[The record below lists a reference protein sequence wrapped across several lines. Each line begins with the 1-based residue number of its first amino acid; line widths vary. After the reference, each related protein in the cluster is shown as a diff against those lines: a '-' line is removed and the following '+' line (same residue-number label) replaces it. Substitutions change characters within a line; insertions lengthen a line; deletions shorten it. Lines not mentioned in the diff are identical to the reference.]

1 MINIK
6 NSHKRRRRGSRIMDQ
21 ITLKEQVQKSEDE
34 KRLEQSDFEYMDEMS
49 LLNTV
54 NHGNTSTVYPYRMEY
69 VPMFI
74 YEFLKTYLYGL
85 NTGVLKDERLKI
97 NSFMGLSSGTN
108 PIATAPQ
115 IAGFNNE
122 GLAIVENRFILVD
135 LYFDGARYQ
144 VSVFFIAN
152 GGNGPFFTIKHYISA
167 LGIDGKAMKTQ
178 EVIDYLADE
187 SIKNSIYRN
196 KIINMSFSNDSKLD
210 IKVVDRSKFENEK
223 LEEIFIPKAVKSEI
237 VKFKNCVEKHGTFK
251 IGLRYMLCGEPGTGK
266 TKSVRT
272 LMNLCYGKATIIMA
286 EGDIKFK
293 NVFEFAKLFSPAII
307 CFDDLD
313 LIIGSR
319 DHSFDRESLGEF
331 LQQLDGFQKNDV
343 FLLCTTNDKDLIDK
357 AASRPGRFDLVLDFG
372 KINKSN
378 YVDIIRANCKD
389 ENIIA
394 LFDESLLDNLRKK
407 KVTGAFIVN
416 LIKQLEIKS
425 TLEPEADLKDY
436 IKDFMKI
443 SYKGFYEKY
452 KDEEVLTGFGFSNN
466 GNE

>member
-1 MINIK
+1 
-6 NSHKRRRRGSRIMDQ
+6 
-21 ITLKEQVQKSEDE
+21 
-34 KRLEQSDFEYMDEMS
+34 
-49 LLNTV
+49 
-54 NHGNTSTVYPYRMEY
+54 
-69 VPMFI
+69 
-74 YEFLKTYLYGL
+74 
-85 NTGVLKDERLKI
+85 
-97 NSFMGLSSGTN
+97 
-108 PIATAPQ
+108 
-115 IAGFNNE
+115 
-122 GLAIVENRFILVD
+122 
-135 LYFDGARYQ
+135 
-144 VSVFFIAN
+144 
-152 GGNGPFFTIKHYISA
+152 
-167 LGIDGKAMKTQ
+167 MKTQ

-196 KIINMSFSNDSKLD
+196 KIINMSFSSDSKLD

-466 GNE
+466 GDD